1 MIFFLLPFS
10 FAFSGRKKNSP
21 SSSSSSL
28 SVSLFPSDS
37 HTHTQKQPDIRP
49 RQGLHPRRIPK
60 PRPRQA
66 GRLLLALPL
75 PARLHGVQAREGAHL
90 LPLQPALQPGHVHAD
105 VLALR
110 GLVPPAVRGAQQG
123 RCGCGDRVEGFRVPA
138 VRGDRGGSLGFLS
151 EGCEENQEK
160 KKRKTTKN
168 NKNFEGGRG
177 TQKNRTIRTSSLF

>member
-1 MIFFLLPFS
+1 MIFFPPSFFFRVFGSEEKLAFFFFFS
-10 FAFSGRKKNSP
+10 LCL
-21 SSSSSSL
+21 SL
-28 SVSLFPSDS
+28 SLRLT

-90 LPLQPALQPGHVHAD
+90 LPLQPAVQPGHVHAD

-123 RCGCGDRVEGFRVPA
+123 RCGRGDRVEGLRVPA

-168 NKNFEGGRG
+168 NKKFEGGRG